1 MDTVLRALVIYVL
14 IVVLMRL
21 SGKRTM
27 SQLTA
32 VDFVLLLIISEATQQ
47 ALLGDDFSLTTGAL
61 VITTLVFLD
70 RFFDALKFRFKGVSR
85 VIEGTPLVVV
95 EHGKP
100 LSHRLRKEHIDVDD
114 VLAAAR
120 ANHGLLRMEQIEY
133 AILETSGGISV
144 IPAAPADTA
153 STTADGSRDQHRG

>member
-1 MDTVLRALVIYVL
+1 MDAVLRALVIYAF
-14 IVVLMRL
+14 IVVVMRL

-47 ALLGDDFSLTTGAL
+47 ALLGDDFSLTTSAL
-61 VITTLVFLD
+61 VITALVFID
-70 RFFDALKFRFKGVSR
+70 RFVDFMKFRFKGVSK
-85 VIEGTPLVVV
+85 VVEGTPLVVV

-100 LSHRLRKEHIDVDD
+100 LTHRLRKEHIDVDD

-120 ANHGLLRMEQIEY
+120 ANHGLHRIDQIDY

-144 IPAAPADTA
+144 IPNTA
-153 STTADGSRDQHRG
+153 G